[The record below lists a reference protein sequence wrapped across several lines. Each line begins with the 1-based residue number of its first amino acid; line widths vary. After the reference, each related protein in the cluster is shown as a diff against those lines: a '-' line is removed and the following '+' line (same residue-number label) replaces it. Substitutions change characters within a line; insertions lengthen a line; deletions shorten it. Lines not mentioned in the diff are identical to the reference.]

1 MGNYKVFFQQIF
13 KFISKNLAIISLFLF
28 CLYTNISFSD
38 NKLPIP
44 RFASIKSNEV
54 NARTGPS
61 NRYPIEWV
69 FIKKGE
75 PVEIFAEFEQWRRI
89 RDITGEG
96 GWVHS
101 SMLSGKRF
109 VIVKGDEPQLLYKKP
124 TTNSVVLAKVAPEV
138 RCELFKC
145 QDKLCSVKCGD
156 YKGWIA
162 QNMLWGAYPEE
173 KW

>member
-1 MGNYKVFFQQIF
+1 MKPLLFKHVFVTFIF
-13 KFISKNLAIISLFLF
+13 LSSI
-28 CLYTNISFSD
+28 TNIAYTD
-38 NKLPIP
+38 NKLPVP
-44 RFASIKSNEV
+44 RFASIKSKEV

-101 SMLSGKRF
+101 SMLAGKRS
-109 VIVKGDEPQLLYKKP
+109 VIVKGDEPQTLYKKP
-124 TTNSVVLAKVAPEV
+124 TTNSPIIARVVPQV

-145 QDKLCSVKCGD
+145 QDKLCNVKCGD
-156 YKGWIA
+156 HKGWIA
-162 QNMLWGAYPEE
+162 QNMLWGVYPEE

>member
-1 MGNYKVFFQQIF
+1 MLK
-13 KFISKNLAIISLFLF
+13 KNLTLNYLLLSIILAL
-28 CLYTNISFSD
+28 SFDVSAD
-38 NKLPIP
+38 KNLPIP
-44 RFASIKSNEV
+44 RFASIKSKEV

-69 FIKKGE
+69 FVKKGE

-89 RDITGEG
+89 RDKFGEG

-109 VIVKGDEPQLLYKKP
+109 VVIKGDEPQLLYKKSSI
-124 TTNSVVLAKVAPEV
+124 NSEVIARIAPEV
-138 RCELFKC
+138 RCELYKC
-145 QDKLCSVKCGD
+145 LDKLCNIRCQSSKGQD
-156 YKGWIA
+156 LKKQDFKGWILK
-162 QNMLWGAYPEE
+162 NMLWGVYPDE

>member
-1 MGNYKVFFQQIF
+1 MKMKILIVRT
-13 KFISKNLAIISLFLF
+13 FL
-28 CLYTNISFSD
+28 CITLLYIYGAYASD
-38 NKLPIP
+38 KLPVP
-44 RFASIKSNEV
+44 RFASIKSTEV

-61 NRYPIEWV
+61 HRYPIEWV

-89 RDITGEG
+89 RDKYGDG

-109 VIVKGDEPQLLYKKP
+109 VVVKGDEPQVLFNKP
-124 TTNSVVLAKVAPEV
+124 NITSNIIARVAPEV
-138 RCELFKC
+138 RCELYKC
-145 QDKLCSVKCGD
+145 QDKLCQVKCGQ
-156 YKGWIA
+156 YKGWIDII
-162 QNMLWGAYPEE
+162 MLWGVYPEE